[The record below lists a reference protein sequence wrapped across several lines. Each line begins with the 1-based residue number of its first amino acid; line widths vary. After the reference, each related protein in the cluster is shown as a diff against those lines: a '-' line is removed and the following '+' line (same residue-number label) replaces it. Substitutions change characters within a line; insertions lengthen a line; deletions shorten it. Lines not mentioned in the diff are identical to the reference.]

1 MGGIGRIGILGSG
14 SWATAL
20 AKIILT
26 SQPSIN
32 WFMRREEQA
41 QGIKR
46 TGRNPNY
53 LRDAVFDP
61 RKISFFTDSDLNSFF
76 RASDVV
82 VLVTP
87 SPFIKSYLKR
97 VRSSSMRDKLII
109 NAIKG
114 IVPDVQ

>member
-1 MGGIGRIGILGSG
+1 MRSRVD
-14 SWATAL
+14 
-20 AKIILT
+20 
-26 SQPSIN
+26 

-41 QGIKR
+41 QGIKH

-109 NAIKG
+109 NGYDTASFYIRGRSTFGYSTGASLDRKS
-114 IVPDVQ
+114 VV